1 MTLLSR
7 SIEAETMIII
17 QVRHI
22 TKNLA
27 KLFLYDLYSL
37 YFPKF
42 KKIFWLIDFLGSKV
56 YICLVLKT

>member
-37 YFPKF
+37 YFPIKG
-42 KKIFWLIDFLGSKV
+42 IFWLIDFLGSKV